1 MAVPLTDECLV
12 SADAHFP
19 LEVCSRKMEDDDC
32 EGDGSSSVDLDQYLP
47 ILALEQEHGSS
58 RMATSRQGSAIR

>member
-47 ILALEQEHGSS
+47 ILALEQEHWKQQNGNIQ
-58 RMATSRQGSAIR
+58 TGQCH